1 MKTNFDE
8 LDLYRSGPDSLGGRY
23 LRRFW
28 QPVYRSQD
36 LRPGE
41 AKPVRILNE
50 DFTLYR
56 GETGTAHA
64 VGHRCAHRGTL
75 MSTGFVE
82 ADCIRC
88 FYHGWMYTANGDCVE
103 RPGETSEPSIPIRI
117 RNYPTE
123 EYLGLIFVYFGEGES
138 PPLPRY
144 RTMEAEGILDVT
156 SDPMPINYFYS
167 MENDAFH
174 FAFAHRDLLKD
185 KGLSGVPKI
194 WAEENAWGITIYD
207 QWPGR
212 NVGVTYKGLPN
223 IGYIVPI
230 AILLAK
236 GQKYAL
242 HVSWR
247 VPVDDEHHQTFR
259 TNLMPVTGEDAKR
272 ILDSRGS
279 NFYDRT
285 VIPKFGDAVLAGEIR
300 LDDIKDRIHIEAI
313 QDYVAQVGQGPLETR
328 RHERLGR
335 CDAATALWRR
345 IWKREVLALAE
356 GKPLKE
362 WKFTDEIATPQ
373 PFV

>member
-28 QPVYRSQD
+28 HPVYRSQD
-36 LRPGE
+36 LRAGE

-82 ADCIRC
+82 GDCIRC
-88 FYHGWMYTANGDCVE
+88 FYHGWMYAANGDCVE

-123 EYLGLIFVYFGEGES
+123 EYLGLVFVYFGEGEA

-144 RTMEAEGILDVT
+144 RTMEAEGILDIT

-194 WAEENAWGITIYD
+194 WAEENDWGITIYD
-207 QWPGR
+207 EWPGR

-259 TNLMPVTGEDAKR
+259 ANLMPVTGEDAKR
-272 ILDSRGS
+272 ILDSRGA

-335 CDAATALWRR
+335 CDAATVVWRR

-356 GKPLKE
+356 GGALKE
-362 WKFTDEIATPQ
+362 WKFTDEIAMPQ

>member
-1 MKTNFDE
+1 LKTNFDE
-8 LDLYRSGPDSLGGRY
+8 LDLYRSGSDSLGGRY

-36 LRPGE
+36 LRAGE

-64 VGHRCAHRGTL
+64 VGHRCAHRGTV

-82 ADCIRC
+82 GDCIRC
-88 FYHGWMYTANGDCVE
+88 FYHGWMYAANGDCVE

-123 EYLGLIFVYFGEGES
+123 EYLGLIFVYFGEGEP

-247 VPVDDEHHQTFR
+247 VAVDDENHQTFR
-259 TNLMPVTGEDAKR
+259 ANLMPITGEDAKR
-272 ILDSRGS
+272 ILDSRS
-279 NFYDRT
+279 PNFYDRT
-285 VIPKFGDAVLAGEIR
+285 VIPKLGDAVLAGEIR

-313 QDYVAQVGQGPLETR
+313 QDYIAQVGQGPLETR

-335 CDAATALWRR
+335 CDAATVLWRR

-356 GKPLKE
+356 GKSLKD
-362 WKFTDEIATPQ
+362 WKFTDEIAAPQ